1 MIAMRVRKTN
11 MMRVSKWERKEDR
24 EQKRRIER
32 ERKHQSERSP
42 GESKKN
48 SQRMEILQHER
59 WRTEDFINVRR
70 RKGRDWKTKDTHS
83 GVNRRLRHVLYRPFS
98 YNGFVPSSISRRFC
112 WLRSQDERTKLKL
125 RLLFMQNMKIAS
137 VHEKERERGRKSA
150 LKISSILNR

>member
-1 MIAMRVRKTN
+1 
-11 MMRVSKWERKEDR
+11 MRVSKWKEKEDR
-24 EQKRRIER
+24 EQKRRIEK
-32 ERKHQSERSP
+32 ERKRQSERSP

-70 RKGRDWKTKDTHS
+70 RKDRDWKTKDTHS

-98 YNGFVPSSISRRFC
+98 YNGFVPTSIPRRFC

-125 RLLFMQNMKIAS
+125 RLLFMQDMKIAS
-137 VHEKERERGRKSA
+137 IHEKEKERVLKKYLQFLIDKILIFNILYRKA
-150 LKISSILNR
+150 FN